1 MKTVTISKKVVSF
14 DEPVELADNQFV
26 VGVEQ
31 SALTQVDI
39 FVATVERTRDE
50 ADVARE
56 LAEVRW
62 TEVRWGDGTID
73 IIWPDP
79 GKHSTRV

>member
-14 DEPVELADNQFV
+14 DQPVELADNQFV

-62 TEVRWGDGTID
+62 IRWSADVTD
-73 IIWPDP
+73 AIWPIWP
-79 GKHSTRV
+79 GEHSTRV